1 MIYPSD
7 LMASFRRILKLHESM
22 LKEICSQ
29 YRLTLME
36 ATIISF
42 LKNNPS
48 RDTAGDIV
56 EYRMLSKGN
65 VSQAVESLIQKSLL
79 KRAPDLADR
88 RKIHLALLP
97 EAQPISEAI
106 DRLQEGFLKELFWG
120 FTEEELALYTN
131 FNDRFVENTRR
142 ALERRK
148 SDESR

>member
-7 LMASFRRILKLHESM
+7 LMLNFRQILKLQQSM
-22 LKEICSQ
+22 LKEICAQ

-42 LKNNPS
+42 LKNNPT

-65 VSQAVESLIQKSLL
+65 VSQAVESLIHKSLL
-79 KRAPDLADR
+79 ERTPDLEDR
-88 RKIHLALLP
+88 RKIHLSLLP
-97 EAQPISEAI
+97 AAHPISEAI
-106 DRLQEGFLKELFWG
+106 DHLQKQFFSELFQG
-120 FTEEELALYTN
+120 FTEEELSLYTN
-131 FNDRFVENTRR
+131 FNNRFVENTRR

-148 SDESR
+148 KL